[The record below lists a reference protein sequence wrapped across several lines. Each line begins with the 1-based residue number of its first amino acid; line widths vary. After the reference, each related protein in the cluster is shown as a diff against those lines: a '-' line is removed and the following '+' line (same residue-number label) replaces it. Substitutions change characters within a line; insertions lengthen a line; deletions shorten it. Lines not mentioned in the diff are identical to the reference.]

1 MTAGEVVHVLVPE
14 GIHDPLRPSGG
25 NTYDRR
31 LVEELEAAGWS
42 VRLVEL
48 AGSWPDD
55 GEAERETLERELG
68 ALPDGS
74 VALVDGL
81 VASALGTVVVP
92 ACHRL
97 RVVVLMHM
105 PLGLDAAGGL
115 HPEEGALVRAAAA
128 VVTPSA
134 WARSWLLATYGLDPG
149 LVHVA
154 RPGVDPVPRVDGT
167 EGGGALLCVGAVTPD
182 KGQAVL
188 VAALSRV
195 ADLPWRCTCVGSLTV
210 APEYADRVRR
220 DARHHHLDERLVL
233 TGALV
238 GDDLASR
245 WAAADVLVLPS
256 RKETYGMVVT
266 EALARGLPVIASDV
280 GGVPEALGA
289 APGGAQPGLLVPPG
303 DVPPLAEALRLWLS
317 DADRRAALREAA
329 RERRTSLASWADTAD
344 RVGRVLREV
353 AA

>member
-1 MTAGEVVHVLVPE
+1 MVHVLVPE

-31 LVEELEAAGWS
+31 LCEELEATGWS
-42 VRLVEL
+42 VHLVEL
-48 AGSWPDD
+48 AGSWPHD
-55 GEAERETLERELG
+55 GAAEQETLDRALRG
-68 ALPDGS
+68 LPDGS
-74 VALVDGL
+74 LALVDGL

-92 ACHRL
+92 ACRRL

-105 PLGLDAAGGL
+105 PLGLDAAGGR
-115 HPEEGALVRAAAA
+115 HPAECGLLRAAAA

-134 WARSWLLATYGLDPG
+134 WARSWLLSTYGLDPD

-154 RPGVDPVPRVDGT
+154 RPGVDPAPRVDGT
-167 EGGGALLCVGAVTPD
+167 EDGGALLCVGAVTPG
-182 KGQAVL
+182 KGQDVL
-188 VAALSRV
+188 VAALSHA

-210 APEYADRVRR
+210 SPGYADRVRR
-220 DARHHHLDERLVL
+220 DARHHDLAARFVL

-238 GDDLASR
+238 GDDLAR
-245 WAAADVLVLPS
+245 RYAAADVLVLPS
-256 RKETYGMVVT
+256 RAETYGMVVT

-280 GGVPEALGA
+280 GGLPEALGA
-289 APGGAQPGLLVPPG
+289 SASGAQPGLLVPPG

-317 DADRRAALREAA
+317 DADRRAALRAAA
-329 RERRTSLASWADTAD
+329 RERRTGLASWSGTAD

>member
-1 MTAGEVVHVLVPE
+1 MSAGEVVHLLVPE

-31 LVEELEAAGWS
+31 LRDELEATGWS
-42 VRLVEL
+42 VHLVEL
-48 AGSWPDD
+48 AGCWPHD
-55 GEAERETLERELG
+55 GAAESEALDRALG
-68 ALPDGS
+68 GLPDGS
-74 VALVDGL
+74 LTLVDGL

-92 ACHRL
+92 ACRRL

-105 PLGLDAAGGL
+105 PLGLDVAGGL
-115 HPEEGALVRAAAA
+115 HPSECALLRAAAA

-134 WARSWLLATYGLDPG
+134 WARSWLLATYGLDPD

-154 RPGVDPVPRVDGT
+154 RPGVDPAPRVDGT
-167 EGGGALLCVGAVTPD
+167 PDGGALLCVGAVTPG
-182 KGQAVL
+182 KGQDVL

-195 ADLPWRCTCVGSLTV
+195 ADLPWRCACVGSLTV
-210 APEYADRVRR
+210 SPEYAERVQR
-220 DARHHHLDERLVL
+220 DARHHRLDDRIVL

-245 WAAADVLVLPS
+245 YAAADVLVLPS
-256 RKETYGMVVT
+256 RAETYGMVVT

-289 APGGAQPGLLVPPG
+289 APSGARPGLLVPPG
-303 DVPPLAEALRLWLS
+303 DVLPLAEALRLWLC

-329 RERRTSLASWADTAD
+329 LERRTALASWAATAD
-344 RVGRVLREV
+344 HVGHLLREV